1 MFTAQT
7 VYGAQ
12 PQMPSLGIAA
22 PTQHMGTD
30 DLRGGLRGLID
41 PNNPLFWAMAI
52 LATTFGLIGV
62 AGSVRLGGAKVS
74 VSADRS

>member
-1 MFTAQT
+1 MFTAQST
-7 VYGAQ
+7 YGVQ

-52 LATTFGLIGV
+52 AAMTLGLVGV

-74 VSADRS
+74 VSAGS